1 MGHKYKKLKVMVLD
15 FGLSEVKCLTYNVD
29 ETPRFISFKSMD
41 GYSAYKALDKDG
53 DTVVFL
59 KSKLDTVIKNRD
71 VEYYMMLSL
80 DKDIND
86 MFDEI
91 TEEWLSVSKE
101 RVREATQHLA
111 YANYNYAN
119 AKDLRSLPI
128 TYIPYEYTRENQNE
142 QGDLHG

>member
-1 MGHKYKKLKVMVLD
+1 MEHKYKKLKVMVLD
-15 FGLSEVKCLTYNVD
+15 FGLSEAICLTYDVD
-29 ETPRFISFKSMD
+29 ETPRFISFKTMD

-53 DTVVFL
+53 DTVVFH

-86 MFDEI
+86 MFNEL
-91 TEEWLSVSKE
+91 TEERLSVAEEK
-101 RVREATQHLA
+101 VREATQHLV
-111 YANYNYAN
+111 YAKYNYAN

-128 TYIPYEYTRENQNE
+128 TYIPYGYDREE
-142 QGDLHG
+142 EDE